1 MSKPKRPQRE
11 DYPEDFHGTTAYL
24 YATQDYADE
33 LEAEVKRQK
42 GFVGEW
48 EEDSACLPEDQSITD
63 TVTALRNRITEL
75 EGALRETVAIVEN
88 VEWEDDRDA
97 PTNDDMNRWHTLAVH
112 DIGEA
117 THE

>member
-1 MSKPKRPQRE
+1 MPSSTDRPTRPVYWPDRIE
-11 DYPEDFHGTTAYL
+11 WPEW
-24 YATQDYADE
+24 ATQANAYMDA
-33 LEAEVKRQK
+33 LEADIERKDDVIR
-42 GFVGEW
+42 E
-48 EEDSACLPEDQSITD
+48 CLESLKECRELMTKDHD
-63 TVTALRNRITEL
+63 RITEL